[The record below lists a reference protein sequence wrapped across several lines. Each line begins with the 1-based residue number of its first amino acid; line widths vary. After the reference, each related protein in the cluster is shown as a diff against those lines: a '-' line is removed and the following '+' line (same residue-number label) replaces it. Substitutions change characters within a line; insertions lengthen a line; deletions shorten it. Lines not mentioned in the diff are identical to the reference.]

1 MLNRRQI
8 RVRAMQ
14 ALYAHKQAKGANFQL
29 SKDYIAEQ
37 FLPDL
42 NSMEYQ
48 DKEKLEGKKKLC
60 TMIFEESHNLQ
71 KSEEDFETPA
81 ELKNTLMQAEL
92 QYRDRNKKDFA
103 NYKLK
108 AIKEVDKVYDHY
120 IAILHLFLSIAKAA
134 EEDPKL
140 TTKSN
145 LSKNKILIELARD
158 EELQHQILKRSIS
171 FEEEDGLV
179 SKFYRH
185 ALKTNAK
192 YEEYCD
198 RVNHTAE
205 EELGILKYLI
215 KNIILKNELSLA
227 YFERDYIYFG
237 EDKETLRSMTV
248 HTFNPYLNGQA
259 VKVIELDDEWQEKKD
274 FMLTLYTECIE
285 NEKELLEL
293 IMPKLK
299 NWEYDR
305 IADTDKI
312 LLRMAVVEMM
322 NFPSIPVKVT
332 INEIIEISKSYSTP
346 RSGQFI
352 NGVLDT
358 LSKELVD
365 KGIVKKS
372 GRGMLD
378 NK

>member
-1 MLNRRQI
+1 
-8 RVRAMQ
+8 MQ

-120 IAILHLFLSIAKAA
+120 IAILHLFLSLAKAA

-145 LSKNKILIELARD
+145 LSKNKILIELAKD